1 MSEEPLTFNLLFSIP
16 QIDSAFMRNPA
27 RGGRIKLDLET
38 ACIPDVNAMIDL
50 AVARAGT
57 TFAAVVVV
65 VEQPGDLL
73 NKDNKNGTSKRKNKQ
88 SEWQT
93 AEKSHTDNGA

>member
-1 MSEEPLTFNLLFSIP
+1 MSEPITFNLFFSIP

-27 RGGRIKLDLET
+27 GGGRLKLDIDQAT
-38 ACIPDVNAMIDL
+38 VSQVNAMLDM

-65 VEQPGDLL
+65 VEQPEAIREVQLGW
-73 NKDNKNGTSKRKNKQ
+73 KAGKPRKNL
-88 SEWQT
+88 
-93 AEKSHTDNGA
+93 KS